1 MADSSFTIKVGGR
14 ALGPA
19 DLDRVAEVQ
28 LEEATQE
35 ADAAVLTANLD
46 PDSRG
51 EWRSPLDDL
60 ATPKTALVVELRR
73 DGDTYR
79 FEGSATEATWRV
91 EPGGPSQLVVKA
103 VDRTLEMAMEEKVVA
118 WRSSDSAIAD
128 SILSSYGFRP
138 DVKATPDKP
147 DPDVHVVLQRATDLA
162 FLRSLAGKWGYALYL
177 EASMAGVAAVFKP
190 LEPTAEPQTD
200 LSLGFGGAARSVS
213 VHARLLAGREVKVA
227 RIAPLAKTT
236 TKADDTGKADAQGN
250 RSFGGRTVGLLSPN
264 ELDGEIDP
272 TEAAKSLAGRA
283 AFALTLDVELD
294 PAYVDA
300 LLRARRTISVG
311 GLGLPL
317 SGTYLV
323 DRVRHRVRP
332 DLHVQSV
339 TLVRNALGGIAG
351 AAELPAGAAFAGVG
365 V

>member
-1 MADSSFTIKVGGR
+1 MADSVFTIKVGGR
-14 ALGPA
+14 ALAPG
-19 DLDRVAEVQ
+19 DLDRIVELQ

-35 ADAAVLTANLD
+35 ADAAVLTARLD
-46 PDSRG
+46 PDSSG
-51 EWRSPLDDL
+51 DWRSPLDDL
-60 ATPKTALVVELRR
+60 ATPKTALVVEVQR

-79 FEGSATEATWRV
+79 FEGSATEATWQV

-103 VDRTLEMAMEEKVVA
+103 VDRTLEMALEEKVVS
-118 WRSSDSAIAD
+118 WRSADSAIAD

-177 EASMAGVAAVFKP
+177 EAGTAGVSAVFKP
-190 LEPTAEPQTD
+190 LEPTAQPQTD

-227 RIAPLAKTT
+227 RIATLAKTT
-236 TKADDTGKADAQGN
+236 TKADDTGQADAQGS
-250 RSFGGRTVGLLSPN
+250 RSLGGRTIGLLSPN

-272 TEAAKSLAGRA
+272 TEAAKALARRS
-283 AFALTLDVELD
+283 AFGLTLDAELD
-294 PAYVDA
+294 PQRVDA
-300 LLRARRTISVG
+300 LMRARRTVSVG
-311 GLGLPL
+311 GLGSSL

-332 DLHVQSV
+332 DIHVQTV
-339 TLVRNALGGIAG
+339 TLVRNALGSAAG
-351 AAELPAGAAFAGVG
+351 AAA
-365 V
+365 

>member
-1 MADSSFTIKVGGR
+1 MADSSFKISVGGS
-14 ALGPA
+14 ALAATELG
-19 DLDRVAEVQ
+19 RIVEVQ
-28 LEEATQE
+28 LEEAAQE
-35 ADAAVLTANLD
+35 ADAAVLTAALD
-46 PDSRG
+46 PDSGG

-60 ATPKTALVVELRR
+60 ATPDTALVVELLR

-79 FEGSATEATWRV
+79 FEGSATEATWHV

-103 VDRTLEMAMEEKVVA
+103 VDRTLEMAMEEKIVS
-118 WRSSDSAIAD
+118 WRSSDSAIAE

-177 EASMAGVAAVFKP
+177 EASTAGVAAAFKP
-190 LEPTAEPQTD
+190 LEPTAEPKTD

-227 RIAPLAKTT
+227 RIAPLATTT

-250 RSFGGRTVGLLSPN
+250 RSFGGRTIGLLSPN

-272 TEAAKSLAGRA
+272 TEAAKALARRS
-283 AFALTLDVELD
+283 AFALTLDVELE
-294 PAYVDA
+294 PARVDA
-300 LLRARRTISVG
+300 LIRARRTVSVG
-311 GLGLPL
+311 GLGRPL

-332 DLHVQSV
+332 ELHVQTV
-339 TLVRNALGGIAG
+339 TLVRNAFGGT
-351 AAELPAGAAFAGVG
+351 AGAAFAGVG
-365 V
+365 A